1 MTDYSQLKQALR
13 TFFNVEDG
21 LPEEVSRRMLLSSKS
36 SSEARASFMSE
47 VRAALADASLS
58 WRSMLLNEDYEVVDV
73 ATEEEARKFAHRN
86 LVAPFT
92 IGLQGEVP

>member
-21 LPEEVSRRMLLSSKS
+21 LSEEVSRRMLLSSKG